1 MHPTRVALRSGTT
14 AGVPD
19 DDARAL
25 PGQAVERAV
34 VLADGPTVTLRELP
48 VGISG
53 GDLPQGAVTPRKK
66 PRRRVR
72 LADVPERPG
81 GWEESPVPRSAPT
94 GSEAEE
100 QAIIE
105 EALRRSGGNK
115 AQAARLLGI
124 PRSTLFSKLEKFGL
138 DGGLPPA
145 KG

>member
-1 MHPTRVALRSGTT
+1 MFDVLPN
-14 AGVPD
+14 GVEGPWLAFLASMRRIL
-19 DDARAL
+19 AR
-25 PGQAVERAV
+25 E
-34 VLADGPTVTLRELP
+34 
-48 VGISG
+48 
-53 GDLPQGAVTPRKK
+53 
-66 PRRRVR
+66 VR

-115 AQAARLLGI
+115 AQAARLLGM